1 MAKGLQGLAQRVD
14 FKRIKVNMTQ
24 ICDQTYLNNLVRR
37 AFLALKTR
45 KFSKESKNQML
56 VRARQFLAARSLQLL
71 FYAWKDANMH
81 MRQRNLLS
89 MEVERFYNKK
99 IYRMVF

>member
-1 MAKGLQGLAQRVD
+1 
-14 FKRIKVNMTQ
+14 
-24 ICDQTYLNNLVRR
+24 
-37 AFLALKTR
+37 
-45 KFSKESKNQML
+45 ML